1 MSNNVF
7 MPNLTL
13 IVEILLR
20 VLPIISAGGAFAIAH
35 LHSFLAKNVPINA
48 DISVVEGELPDYTLK
63 ALMNEFEQ
71 GSY

>member
-1 MSNNVF
+1 M
-7 MPNLTL
+7 
-13 IVEILLR
+13 
-20 VLPIISAGGAFAIAH
+20 VLVIIAGGAFVIAH

-48 DISVVEGELPDYTLK
+48 DISVVKGELPDYALK

>member
-1 MSNNVF
+1 MSNNVCI
-7 MPNLTL
+7 PNLTL
-13 IVEILLR
+13 IVEILLI
-20 VLPIISAGGAFAIAH
+20 VFLIISTGGAFAIAH

-48 DISVVEGELPDYTLK
+48 DISVVEGWLPDYALK